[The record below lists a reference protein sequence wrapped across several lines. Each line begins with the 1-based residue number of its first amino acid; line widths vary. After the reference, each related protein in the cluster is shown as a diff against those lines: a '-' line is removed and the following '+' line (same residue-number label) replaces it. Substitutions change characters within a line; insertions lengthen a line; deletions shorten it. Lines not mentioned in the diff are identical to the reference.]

1 MSVSFHQKKK
11 NKSVSEKKSGK
22 KDITRWIV
30 IALWALFVA
39 VSVGVY
45 CLFNAISKGRIGYM
59 PPIEELQNPKDKL
72 ASEIYSADMV
82 PIGRYYLEQGN
93 RISIDYDQI
102 SQPMIDAL
110 LATEDV
116 RFYEH
121 SGVDFKALLR
131 AVVKRGVLRQKSAGG
146 GSTIT
151 QQLAKL
157 LYSPTAGN
165 VKERLFQK
173 PIEWVIAV
181 QLEYFYTKEE
191 IVNMYLNKFDFL
203 FEAVGLQSAATIY
216 FGKTPKELTVEEAA
230 VLVGMCKN
238 PRLYNPI
245 LYPDRSLERR
255 NVVLDQMYKAGY
267 LSLAERDSLQALPI
281 ETHFTRIS
289 HEAGIAPYFR
299 EHIRQ
304 MMTAREPDR
313 KNYRGWQ
320 RQQFVDDSIAWATN
334 PLYGWCRKNRKA
346 DGSPYNLYTD
356 GLKIYTTIDTRMQAY
371 AEAAVAEH
379 LGGHLQPRF
388 EEEKR
393 NSPYG
398 PFTEDLTPDEVEAIM
413 NRAKEQSE
421 RYRVLKANDA
431 TDEEID
437 LSFST
442 PVPMR
447 LFSWK
452 GPLDTTMTPMDS
464 IRYCKTLLRT
474 GMMSVDT
481 RSGHVKAYVGGI
493 DYRNFKFDMVSDS
506 RRQVGSTIKPY
517 LYTLAMEEGYSPC
530 DLAPN
535 VQPNIFDR
543 ATGEVW
549 SPRNST
555 NERTGEYVTLRWGL
569 SKSVNWISAY
579 LMSRL
584 SPQSLV
590 RLMHSF
596 GIRGYIDPVMALCL
610 GSADVSVEEMVTA
623 YTAFSNHGLRIDPI
637 YVSRIEDNF
646 GNVITD
652 FAPQVSEV
660 FSESTYLKMLP
671 MMCDVIDHGTG
682 IRLRYRYGIKAQM
695 GGKTGTTNNNSDGWF
710 MGFTPSLATGVW
722 VGGEERSIH
731 FDKMAYGQGANTALP
746 INALYKQ
753 KVYAES
759 THMSTRRY
767 SYLARGLS
775 IPMCRKRICRN
786 PRSISK
792 KKLLKGFLIKSKK
805 KMYLAF
811 FENRGTCKINRYG
824 IF

>member
-30 IALWALFVA
+30 IALWTLFVA

-731 FDKMAYGQGANTALP
+731 FDKMADGQGANTALP
-746 INALYKQ
+746 IYALYIQ
-753 KVYAES
+753 KVYADS
-759 THMSTRRY
+759 TLMYTPADTFAVDSTIFIPCE
-767 SYLARGLS
+767 GL
-775 IPMCRKRICRN
+775 IDPNVPK
-786 PRSISK
+786 
-792 KKLLKGFLIKSKK
+792 
-805 KMYLAF
+805 
-811 FENRGTCKINRYG
+811 ENLPEPEVNLEEEAIEG
-824 IF
+824 IFD

>member
-131 AVVKRGVLRQKSAGG
+131 AIVKRGVLRQKSAGG

-731 FDKMAYGQGANTALP
+731 FDKMADGQGANTALP
-746 INALYKQ
+746 IYALYIQ
-753 KVYAES
+753 KVYADS
-759 THMSTRRY
+759 TLMYTPADTFAVDSTIFIPCE
-767 SYLARGLS
+767 GL
-775 IPMCRKRICRN
+775 IDPNVPK
-786 PRSISK
+786 
-792 KKLLKGFLIKSKK
+792 
-805 KMYLAF
+805 
-811 FENRGTCKINRYG
+811 ENLPEPEVNLEEEAIEG
-824 IF
+824 IFD

>member
-304 MMTAREPDR
+304 MMAAREPDR

-731 FDKMAYGQGANTALP
+731 FDKMADGQGANTALP
-746 INALYKQ
+746 IYALYIQ
-753 KVYAES
+753 KVYADS
-759 THMSTRRY
+759 TLMYTPADTFAVDSTIFIPCE
-767 SYLARGLS
+767 GL
-775 IPMCRKRICRN
+775 IDPNVPK
-786 PRSISK
+786 
-792 KKLLKGFLIKSKK
+792 
-805 KMYLAF
+805 
-811 FENRGTCKINRYG
+811 ENLPEPEVNLEEEAIEG
-824 IF
+824 IFD

>member
-289 HEAGIAPYFR
+289 HEAGIALYFR

-517 LYTLAMEEGYSPC
+517 HYTLAMEEGYSPC

-646 GNVITD
+646 GNVKTD

-731 FDKMAYGQGANTALP
+731 FDKMADGQGANTALP
-746 INALYKQ
+746 IYALYIQ
-753 KVYAES
+753 KVYADS
-759 THMSTRRY
+759 TLMYTPADTFAVDSTIFIPCE
-767 SYLARGLS
+767 GL
-775 IPMCRKRICRN
+775 IDPNVPK
-786 PRSISK
+786 
-792 KKLLKGFLIKSKK
+792 
-805 KMYLAF
+805 
-811 FENRGTCKINRYG
+811 ENLPEPEVNLEEEAIEG
-824 IF
+824 IFD

>member
-289 HEAGIAPYFR
+289 HEAGIALYFR

-671 MMCDVIDHGTG
+671 MMCDVIDHATG

-695 GGKTGTTNNNSDGWF
+695 GRKTGTTNNNSDGWF

-731 FDKMAYGQGANTALP
+731 FDKMADGQGANTALP
-746 INALYKQ
+746 IYALYIQ
-753 KVYAES
+753 KVYADS
-759 THMSTRRY
+759 TLMYTPADTFAVDSTIFIPCE
-767 SYLARGLS
+767 GL
-775 IPMCRKRICRN
+775 IDPNVPK
-786 PRSISK
+786 
-792 KKLLKGFLIKSKK
+792 
-805 KMYLAF
+805 
-811 FENRGTCKINRYG
+811 ENLPEPEVNLEEEAIEG
-824 IF
+824 IFD

>member
-131 AVVKRGVLRQKSAGG
+131 AIVKRGVLRQKSAGG

-731 FDKMAYGQGANTALP
+731 FDKMADGQGANTALP
-746 INALYKQ
+746 IYALYIR
-753 KVYAES
+753 KVYADS
-759 THMSTRRY
+759 TLMYTPADTFAVDSTIFIPCE
-767 SYLARGLS
+767 GL
-775 IPMCRKRICRN
+775 IDPNVPK
-786 PRSISK
+786 
-792 KKLLKGFLIKSKK
+792 
-805 KMYLAF
+805 
-811 FENRGTCKINRYG
+811 ENLPEPEVNLEEEAIEG
-824 IF
+824 IFD

>member
-710 MGFTPSLATGVW
+710 MGFTPSLAPCP
-722 VGGEERSIH
+722 SAI
-731 FDKMAYGQGANTALP
+731 
-746 INALYKQ
+746 
-753 KVYAES
+753 
-759 THMSTRRY
+759 
-767 SYLARGLS
+767 LS
-775 IPMCRKRICRN
+775 K
-786 PRSISK
+786 
-792 KKLLKGFLIKSKK
+792 
-805 KMYLAF
+805 
-811 FENRGTCKINRYG
+811 
-824 IF
+824 

>member
-431 TDEEID
+431 TDEEMD

-731 FDKMAYGQGANTALP
+731 FDKMADGQGANTALP
-746 INALYKQ
+746 IYALYIQ
-753 KVYAES
+753 KVYADS
-759 THMSTRRY
+759 TLMYTPADTFAVDSTIFIPCE
-767 SYLARGLS
+767 GL
-775 IPMCRKRICRN
+775 IDPNVPK
-786 PRSISK
+786 
-792 KKLLKGFLIKSKK
+792 
-805 KMYLAF
+805 
-811 FENRGTCKINRYG
+811 ENLPEPEVNLEEEAIEG
-824 IF
+824 IFD

>member
-131 AVVKRGVLRQKSAGG
+131 AIVKRGVLRQKSAGG

-474 GMMSVDT
+474 GMMSIDT

-731 FDKMAYGQGANTALP
+731 FDKMADGQGANTALP
-746 INALYKQ
+746 IYALYIQ
-753 KVYAES
+753 KVYADS
-759 THMSTRRY
+759 TLMYTPADTFAVDSTIFIPCE
-767 SYLARGLS
+767 GL
-775 IPMCRKRICRN
+775 IDPNVPK
-786 PRSISK
+786 
-792 KKLLKGFLIKSKK
+792 
-805 KMYLAF
+805 
-811 FENRGTCKINRYG
+811 ENLPEPEVNLEEEAIEG
-824 IF
+824 IFD

>member
-474 GMMSVDT
+474 GMMSIDT

-731 FDKMAYGQGANTALP
+731 FDKMADGQGANTALP
-746 INALYKQ
+746 IYALYIQ
-753 KVYAES
+753 KVYADS
-759 THMSTRRY
+759 TLMYTPADTFAVDSTIFIPCE
-767 SYLARGLS
+767 GL
-775 IPMCRKRICRN
+775 IDPNVPK
-786 PRSISK
+786 
-792 KKLLKGFLIKSKK
+792 
-805 KMYLAF
+805 
-811 FENRGTCKINRYG
+811 ENLPEPEVNLEEEAIEG
-824 IF
+824 IFD

>member
-437 LSFST
+437 LSF
-442 PVPMR
+442 PLPFRCV
-447 LFSWK
+447 FSRGK
-452 GPLDTTMTPMDS
+452 ALS
-464 IRYCKTLLRT
+464 IRR
-474 GMMSVDT
+474 
-481 RSGHVKAYVGGI
+481 
-493 DYRNFKFDMVSDS
+493 
-506 RRQVGSTIKPY
+506 
-517 LYTLAMEEGYSPC
+517 
-530 DLAPN
+530 
-535 VQPNIFDR
+535 
-543 ATGEVW
+543 
-549 SPRNST
+549 
-555 NERTGEYVTLRWGL
+555 
-569 SKSVNWISAY
+569 
-579 LMSRL
+579 
-584 SPQSLV
+584 
-590 RLMHSF
+590 
-596 GIRGYIDPVMALCL
+596 
-610 GSADVSVEEMVTA
+610 
-623 YTAFSNHGLRIDPI
+623 
-637 YVSRIEDNF
+637 
-646 GNVITD
+646 
-652 FAPQVSEV
+652 
-660 FSESTYLKMLP
+660 
-671 MMCDVIDHGTG
+671 
-682 IRLRYRYGIKAQM
+682 
-695 GGKTGTTNNNSDGWF
+695 
-710 MGFTPSLATGVW
+710 
-722 VGGEERSIH
+722 
-731 FDKMAYGQGANTALP
+731 
-746 INALYKQ
+746 
-753 KVYAES
+753 
-759 THMSTRRY
+759 
-767 SYLARGLS
+767 
-775 IPMCRKRICRN
+775 
-786 PRSISK
+786 
-792 KKLLKGFLIKSKK
+792 
-805 KMYLAF
+805 
-811 FENRGTCKINRYG
+811 
-824 IF
+824 

>member
-474 GMMSVDT
+474 GMMSIDT

-652 FAPQVSEV
+652 FVPQVSEV

-731 FDKMAYGQGANTALP
+731 FDKMADGQGANTALP
-746 INALYKQ
+746 IYALYIQ
-753 KVYAES
+753 KVYADS
-759 THMSTRRY
+759 TLMYTPADTFAVDSTIFIPCE
-767 SYLARGLS
+767 GL
-775 IPMCRKRICRN
+775 IDPNVPK
-786 PRSISK
+786 
-792 KKLLKGFLIKSKK
+792 
-805 KMYLAF
+805 
-811 FENRGTCKINRYG
+811 ENLPEPEVNLEEEAIEG
-824 IF
+824 IFD

>member
-671 MMCDVIDHGTG
+671 MMCEVIDHGTG

-731 FDKMAYGQGANTALP
+731 FDKMADGQGANTALP
-746 INALYKQ
+746 IYALYIQ
-753 KVYAES
+753 KVYADS
-759 THMSTRRY
+759 TLMYTPADTFAVDSTIFIPCE
-767 SYLARGLS
+767 GL
-775 IPMCRKRICRN
+775 IDPNVPK
-786 PRSISK
+786 
-792 KKLLKGFLIKSKK
+792 
-805 KMYLAF
+805 
-811 FENRGTCKINRYG
+811 ENLPEPEVNLEEEAIEG
-824 IF
+824 IFD

>member
-30 IALWALFVA
+30 IALWVLFVA

-371 AEAAVAEH
+371 AEAAVAEY

-731 FDKMAYGQGANTALP
+731 FDKMADGQGANTALP
-746 INALYKQ
+746 IYALYIQ
-753 KVYAES
+753 KVYADS
-759 THMSTRRY
+759 TLMYTPADTFAVDSTIFIPCE
-767 SYLARGLS
+767 GL
-775 IPMCRKRICRN
+775 IDPNVPK
-786 PRSISK
+786 
-792 KKLLKGFLIKSKK
+792 
-805 KMYLAF
+805 
-811 FENRGTCKINRYG
+811 ENLPEPEVNLEEEAIEG
-824 IF
+824 IFD

>member
-1 MSVSFHQKKK
+1 
-11 NKSVSEKKSGK
+11 
-22 KDITRWIV
+22 
-30 IALWALFVA
+30 
-39 VSVGVY
+39 
-45 CLFNAISKGRIGYM
+45 
-59 PPIEELQNPKDKL
+59 
-72 ASEIYSADMV
+72 
-82 PIGRYYLEQGN
+82 
-93 RISIDYDQI
+93 
-102 SQPMIDAL
+102 
-110 LATEDV
+110 
-116 RFYEH
+116 
-121 SGVDFKALLR
+121 
-131 AVVKRGVLRQKSAGG
+131 
-146 GSTIT
+146 
-151 QQLAKL
+151 
-157 LYSPTAGN
+157 
-165 VKERLFQK
+165 
-173 PIEWVIAV
+173 
-181 QLEYFYTKEE
+181 
-191 IVNMYLNKFDFL
+191 MYLNKFDFL

-281 ETHFTRIS
+281 ETHFARIS
-289 HEAGIAPYFR
+289 HEAGVAPYFR

-447 LFSWK
+447 LFSWS

-731 FDKMAYGQGANTALP
+731 FDKMADGQGANTALP
-746 INALYKQ
+746 IYALYIK
-753 KVYAES
+753 KVYADS
-759 THMSTRRY
+759 TLMYTPADTFAVDSTIFIPCE
-767 SYLARGLS
+767 GL
-775 IPMCRKRICRN
+775 IDPNVPK
-786 PRSISK
+786 
-792 KKLLKGFLIKSKK
+792 
-805 KMYLAF
+805 
-811 FENRGTCKINRYG
+811 ENLSEPEVNLEEEAIEG
-824 IF
+824 IFD

>member
-334 PLYGWCRKNRKA
+334 PLYGWCRKNCKA

-731 FDKMAYGQGANTALP
+731 FDKMADGQGANTALP
-746 INALYKQ
+746 IYALYIR
-753 KVYAES
+753 KVYADS
-759 THMSTRRY
+759 TLMYTPADTFAVDSTIFIPCE
-767 SYLARGLS
+767 GL
-775 IPMCRKRICRN
+775 IDPNVPK
-786 PRSISK
+786 
-792 KKLLKGFLIKSKK
+792 
-805 KMYLAF
+805 
-811 FENRGTCKINRYG
+811 ENLPEPEVNLEEEAIEG
-824 IF
+824 IFD

>member
-731 FDKMAYGQGANTALP
+731 FDKMADGQGANTALP
-746 INALYKQ
+746 IYALYIQ
-753 KVYAES
+753 KVYA
-759 THMSTRRY
+759 
-767 SYLARGLS
+767 A
-775 IPMCRKRICRN
+775 ICYT
-786 PRSISK
+786 
-792 KKLLKGFLIKSKK
+792 LI
-805 KMYLAF
+805 
-811 FENRGTCKINRYG
+811 CVQ
-824 IF
+824 

>member
-371 AEAAVAEH
+371 AEAAVAEY

-731 FDKMAYGQGANTALP
+731 FDKMADGQGANTALP
-746 INALYKQ
+746 IYALYIQ
-753 KVYAES
+753 KVYADS
-759 THMSTRRY
+759 TLMYTPADTFAVDSTIFIPCE
-767 SYLARGLS
+767 GL
-775 IPMCRKRICRN
+775 IDPNVPK
-786 PRSISK
+786 
-792 KKLLKGFLIKSKK
+792 
-805 KMYLAF
+805 
-811 FENRGTCKINRYG
+811 ENLPEPEVNLEEEAIEG
-824 IF
+824 IFD

>member
-731 FDKMAYGQGANTALP
+731 FDKMADGQGANTALP
-746 INALYKQ
+746 IYALYIR
-753 KVYAES
+753 KVYADS
-759 THMSTRRY
+759 TLMYTPADTFAVDSTIFIPCE
-767 SYLARGLS
+767 GL
-775 IPMCRKRICRN
+775 IDPNVPK
-786 PRSISK
+786 
-792 KKLLKGFLIKSKK
+792 
-805 KMYLAF
+805 
-811 FENRGTCKINRYG
+811 ENLPEPEVNLEEEAIEG
-824 IF
+824 IFD

>member
-82 PIGRYYLEQGN
+82 PIGRYYHEQGN

-623 YTAFSNHGLRIDPI
+623 YTAYSNHGLRIDPI

-731 FDKMAYGQGANTALP
+731 FDKMADGQGANTALP
-746 INALYKQ
+746 IYALYIQ
-753 KVYAES
+753 KVYADS
-759 THMSTRRY
+759 TLMYTPADTFAVDSTIFIPCE
-767 SYLARGLS
+767 GL
-775 IPMCRKRICRN
+775 IDPNVPK
-786 PRSISK
+786 
-792 KKLLKGFLIKSKK
+792 
-805 KMYLAF
+805 
-811 FENRGTCKINRYG
+811 ENLPEPEVNLEEEAIEG
-824 IF
+824 IFD

>member
-11 NKSVSEKKSGK
+11 HKSVSEKKSGK

-731 FDKMAYGQGANTALP
+731 FDKMADGQGANTALP
-746 INALYKQ
+746 IYALYIR
-753 KVYAES
+753 KVYADS
-759 THMSTRRY
+759 TLMYTPADTFAVDSTIFIPCE
-767 SYLARGLS
+767 GL
-775 IPMCRKRICRN
+775 IDPNVPK
-786 PRSISK
+786 
-792 KKLLKGFLIKSKK
+792 
-805 KMYLAF
+805 
-811 FENRGTCKINRYG
+811 ENLPEPEVNLEEEAIEG
-824 IF
+824 IFD

>member
-1 MSVSFHQKKK
+1 MSALFHQKKK
-11 NKSVSEKKSGK
+11 NNSVLEKKSGK
-22 KDITRWIV
+22 KDITRWVV
-30 IALWALFVA
+30 ITLWVLFVA
-39 VSVGVY
+39 VLVGVY

-203 FEAVGLQSAATIY
+203 FEAVGLQSASTIY
-216 FGKTPKELTVEEAA
+216 FDKTPKELTVEEAA

-289 HEAGIAPYFR
+289 HEAGVAPYFR

-371 AEAAVAEH
+371 AEAAVTEH

-447 LFSWK
+447 LFSWS

-731 FDKMAYGQGANTALP
+731 FDKMADGQGANTALP
-746 INALYKQ
+746 IYALYIK
-753 KVYAES
+753 KVYADSTLMYTPADTFAVDSTIFIPCEGLIDPNVPKES
-759 THMSTRRY
+759 
-767 SYLARGLS
+767 LS
-775 IPMCRKRICRN
+775 EPEVNLEEEAI
-786 PRSISK
+786 
-792 KKLLKGFLIKSKK
+792 
-805 KMYLAF
+805 
-811 FENRGTCKINRYG
+811 EG
-824 IF
+824 IFD

>member
-464 IRYCKTLLRT
+464 IRYCKTLLRS

-731 FDKMAYGQGANTALP
+731 FDKMADGQGANTALP
-746 INALYKQ
+746 IYALYIQ
-753 KVYAES
+753 KVYADS
-759 THMSTRRY
+759 TLMYTPADTFAVDSTIFIPCE
-767 SYLARGLS
+767 GL
-775 IPMCRKRICRN
+775 IDPNVPK
-786 PRSISK
+786 
-792 KKLLKGFLIKSKK
+792 
-805 KMYLAF
+805 
-811 FENRGTCKINRYG
+811 ENLPEPEVNLEEEAIEG
-824 IF
+824 IFD

>member
-181 QLEYFYTKEE
+181 QLEYFYIKVE

-731 FDKMAYGQGANTALP
+731 FDKMADGQGANTALP
-746 INALYKQ
+746 IYALYIQ
-753 KVYAES
+753 KVYADS
-759 THMSTRRY
+759 TLMYTPADTFAVDSTIFIPCE
-767 SYLARGLS
+767 GL
-775 IPMCRKRICRN
+775 IDPNVPK
-786 PRSISK
+786 
-792 KKLLKGFLIKSKK
+792 
-805 KMYLAF
+805 
-811 FENRGTCKINRYG
+811 ENLPEPEVNLEEEAIEG
-824 IF
+824 IFD

>member
-151 QQLAKL
+151 QQLAKQ
-157 LYSPTAGN
+157 LYSPSAEN
-165 VKERLFQK
+165 IIERLFQK

-731 FDKMAYGQGANTALP
+731 FDKMADGQGANTALP
-746 INALYKQ
+746 IYALYIQ
-753 KVYAES
+753 KVYADS
-759 THMSTRRY
+759 TLMYTPADTFAVDSTIFIPCE
-767 SYLARGLS
+767 GL
-775 IPMCRKRICRN
+775 IDPNVPK
-786 PRSISK
+786 
-792 KKLLKGFLIKSKK
+792 
-805 KMYLAF
+805 
-811 FENRGTCKINRYG
+811 ENLPEPEVNLEEEAIEG
-824 IF
+824 IFD

>member
-289 HEAGIAPYFR
+289 HEAGIALYFR

-731 FDKMAYGQGANTALP
+731 FDKMADGQGANTALP
-746 INALYKQ
+746 IYALYIQ
-753 KVYAES
+753 KVYADS
-759 THMSTRRY
+759 TLMYTPADTFAVDSTIFIPCE
-767 SYLARGLS
+767 GL
-775 IPMCRKRICRN
+775 IDPNVPK
-786 PRSISK
+786 
-792 KKLLKGFLIKSKK
+792 
-805 KMYLAF
+805 
-811 FENRGTCKINRYG
+811 ENLPEPEVNLEEEAIEG
-824 IF
+824 IFD